1 MINYPFS
8 LKDNINKNIN
18 NKNKGMFLED
28 VINNTNEYYR
38 LNNIALI
45 YKKPT
50 PIQIVKLSTDKKY
63 IEKAFFK
70 EKSTTDYNGIYKGE
84 YIDFEAKECTSTTS
98 FPLKNIKE
106 YQLNHL
112 TKVNDFQGIGFIIFY
127 FTKIEKF
134 YLLYINEINDYIKNN
149 SKRSSIPLT
158 YFKEKNHEIT
168 LNLNFRID
176 YLKEID
182 KIIS

>member
-70 EKSTTDYNGIYKGE
+70 EKSTP
-84 YIDFEAKECTSTTS
+84 CSTS
-98 FPLKNIKE
+98 FEP
-106 YQLNHL
+106 
-112 TKVNDFQGIGFIIFY
+112 
-127 FTKIEKF
+127 
-134 YLLYINEINDYIKNN
+134 
-149 SKRSSIPLT
+149 
-158 YFKEKNHEIT
+158 
-168 LNLNFRID
+168 
-176 YLKEID
+176 
-182 KIIS
+182 

>member
-8 LKDNINKNIN
+8 LKDNVNKNIN

-50 PIQIVKLSTDKKY
+50 PIQIVKLSIDKKY

-70 EKSTTDYNGIYKGE
+70 EKSTTDYNGIYKGK

-98 FPLKNIKE
+98 FPSKNIKE

-112 TKVNDFQGIGFIIFY
+112 TKVNDFRGIGFIIFY

>member
-8 LKDNINKNIN
+8 LKDNVNKNIN

-70 EKSTTDYNGIYKGE
+70 EKSTTDYNGIYKGK

-112 TKVNDFQGIGFIIFY
+112 TKVNGFQGIGFIIFY

>member
-8 LKDNINKNIN
+8 LKDNVNKNIN

-50 PIQIVKLSTDKKY
+50 PIQIVKLSTDKK
-63 IEKAFFK
+63 
-70 EKSTTDYNGIYKGE
+70 

>member
-1 MINYPFS
+1 MNYPTAIKKTYKKQINYGNRGMDLENF
-8 LKDNINKNIN
+8 INQ
-18 NKNKGMFLED
+18 
-28 VINNTNEYYR
+28 TNEYY
-38 LNNIALI
+38 LEKDIAVI

-70 EKSTTDYNGIYKGE
+70 EKSTTDYNGIYKGK

>member
-1 MINYPFS
+1 MDFKTQFY
-8 LKDNINKNIN
+8 
-18 NKNKGMFLED
+18 
-28 VINNTNEYYR
+28 NE
-38 LNNIALI
+38 
-45 YKKPT
+45 
-50 PIQIVKLSTDKKY
+50 LSDKKY

-70 EKSTTDYNGIYKGE
+70 EKSTTDYNGIYKGK
-84 YIDFEAKECTSTTS
+84 YIDFEAKECTSSTS

-127 FTKIEKF
+127 FTKMEKF